1 MTEASASNE
10 SKEGRSTSA
19 NGGCA
24 LSRFSRFFNRRKGK
38 FFLSA
43 EKEREK
49 GKKKLDRVHGCNFL
63 ANFYALR
70 AEFFSKPL
78 TESLRCAIMR
88 SEIKKY
94 RIFFLR
100 RLFFLSSDT
109 WHIVPIFRFFFGE
122 CVNSLY
128 ISRSIAAEEESVRRQ
143 RNCIFL

>member
-1 MTEASASNE
+1 MTEASARNE

-24 LSRFSRFFNRRKGK
+24 LSRFFNRRRGK
-38 FFLSA
+38 FLLSA
-43 EKEREK
+43 GKERKKE
-49 GKKKLDRVHGCNFL
+49 KKKLDRVHGCNFL

-100 RLFFLSSDT
+100 RLVFLSSDT

-122 CVNSLY
+122 
-128 ISRSIAAEEESVRRQ
+128 
-143 RNCIFL
+143 

>member
-1 MTEASASNE
+1 MKAKRGAARRQTAAVPFPVFLIGAGE
-10 SKEGRSTSA
+10 SSF
-19 NGGCA
+19 C
-24 LSRFSRFFNRRKGK
+24 RR
-38 FFLSA
+38 
-43 EKEREK
+43 EKREK

-122 CVNSLY
+122 
-128 ISRSIAAEEESVRRQ
+128 
-143 RNCIFL
+143 